1 MLITTI
7 LVHFDFPLPH
17 PLLPPCSI
25 MSIAKVLDLKQIHG
39 FGIQRLLHQRMGK
52 GNDIWERL
60 RVDRH
65 CFAKQILADRSS
77 RLREMG

>member
-1 MLITTI
+1 
-7 LVHFDFPLPH
+7 
-17 PLLPPCSI
+17 
-25 MSIAKVLDLKQIHG
+25 MSIAKVFDLKQIHG
-39 FGIQRLLHQRMGK
+39 FGIQGLLHQRMGK

-77 RLREMG
+77 KLRELEGVLLTARRSRAARVGSLQGMG